1 MSTITSPRTGARIA
15 WGAFGAFLVAF
26 GVFEAVKHGGL
37 AWPLFFAGALIPA
50 IPGLPR
56 SVQRWVLHFPVA
68 PLVVIAYFS
77 IFPTTNDLA
86 APGFTLGL
94 MWLAHIAISRAY
106 RPHRTVRE
114 LKPAD
119 SESMSRS

>member
-1 MSTITSPRTGARIA
+1 V
-15 WGAFGAFLVAF
+15 FLVAF

-56 SVQRWVLHFPVA
+56 SLRRWVPHFPVA
-68 PLVVIAYFS
+68 PLAVIAYFS
-77 IFPTTNDLA
+77 IFPTTDDLA

-106 RPHRTVRE
+106 RPHQTVRD
-114 LKPAD
+114 LNPAD
-119 SESMSRS
+119 SDSMSRS